1 MSELNVNKI
10 SCQKG
15 YNNLFSELSFSLTSG
30 DILKIS
36 GANGSGKTSLLKILA
51 GLSSAECGS
60 VSFNQNQAGS
70 SEYQKDIFYLGHLP
84 ALSSELRCQE
94 NLSFLSHLQSDNA
107 PDITKN
113 ALIDMGLKGFENE
126 YAANLSAGQKRRVVL
141 ASLLINRA
149 PIWLLD
155 EPFTALDNNGIG
167 ILEKQ
172 ITKHSSDGGICIL
185 TTHQDCSLSN
195 MRTLSL

>member
-1 MSELNVNKI
+1 MSELIVNKI
-10 SCQKG
+10 SCQRG

-60 VSFNQNQAGS
+60 VSYNQNKAGS
-70 SEYQKDIFYLGHLP
+70 SKYQQDSFYLGHLP
-84 ALSSELRCQE
+84 ALSPELRCQE
-94 NLSFLSHLQSDNA
+94 NLSFLSQLQGD
-107 PDITKN
+107 DVTDKVKD
-113 ALIDMGLKGFENE
+113 ALIDMGLKGYENE

-141 ASLLINRA
+141 ASLLINQA

-155 EPFTALDNNGIG
+155 EPFTALDSDGVV
-167 ILEKQ
+167 ILEEQ
-172 ITKHSSDGGICIL
+172 INKHSNGGGLCVL
-185 TTHQDCSLSN
+185 TTHQECNLPN
-195 MRTLSL
+195 MQILSL